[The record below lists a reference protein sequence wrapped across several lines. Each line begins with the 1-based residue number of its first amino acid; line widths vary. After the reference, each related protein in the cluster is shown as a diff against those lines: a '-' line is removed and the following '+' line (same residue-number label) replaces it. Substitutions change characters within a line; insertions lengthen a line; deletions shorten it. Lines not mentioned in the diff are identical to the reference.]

1 MAYFLISV
9 IAVWG
14 SFCAQAASVSDSSKT
29 NSYPINSPSYVGQ
42 VKCRSCHAEE
52 AKLWQISHHALAMQ
66 PATDQS
72 VLGDFNNAD
81 FTYAQ
86 TTSTFFKRDDKFFV
100 RTDDADGKLHAF
112 EIKYTLGVRPLQ
124 QYLVEFP
131 GERLQALGIAWDSRP
146 KEQGGQHWFHLYPNE
161 NVTHTDEL
169 HWTRRSQNWNFMCA
183 ECHTTHLN
191 KNYDAVKREYHTTWS
206 ELNVAC
212 EACHGPGSN
221 HVLWAKKAKG
231 WQAIDG
237 HSKGLT
243 HRLDER
249 EGVKWR
255 HDSVS
260 GKPVRSSTLTTETE
274 LQVCAACHS
283 RRAQLFEDDRS
294 GQPLM
299 DSFLPALLDEGLYH
313 ADGQIDGEVYEYG
326 SFIQSRMY
334 HAGVS
339 CSDCHEPH
347 SLQLR
352 KPGNSVCSQC
362 HIAKT
367 YDTQNHH
374 FHRPGKP
381 GARCVDCHM
390 PSKNYMV
397 IDARRDHSLRIPRP
411 DLSERFGT
419 PNACNT
425 CHQNKSPAWAV
436 EKMREW
442 YGHDPKS
449 YQNYATAL
457 SAARS
462 GTTDARAELIKLLRD
477 SDQPAIA
484 RATAA
489 RALQQWLNQE
499 SFVPLVALLRD
510 RDPMLRLNALE
521 SFRTLPPDVRWQLV
535 RHLLH
540 DPIRTVRITA
550 AVLLAEVPLDQIP
563 SSESHQLQQ
572 ANEEF
577 LAAQR
582 YNADD
587 PSAQVNLGNFYTAQ
601 GKTELA
607 EQAYRQALDL
617 EPNWVPA
624 YVNLADLYRQTGDD
638 PEAEKLLHLGIT
650 RVPQAADLYH
660 SLGLVQVRLK
670 NRSAAMRSL
679 QRAAELA
686 PDEPRYSYVYA
697 VALQDTGKTAEA
709 WRVVDEALKRVP
721 GNSLLSELRT
731 QLNTPMP

>member
-1 MAYFLISV
+1 
-9 IAVWG
+9 
-14 SFCAQAASVSDSSKT
+14 
-29 NSYPINSPSYVGQ
+29 
-42 VKCRSCHAEE
+42 
-52 AKLWQISHHALAMQ
+52 LWQGSHHALAMQ
-66 PATDQS
+66 PATEHM
-72 VLGDFNNAD
+72 VLGDFKNTH

-86 TTSTFFKRDDKFFV
+86 TTSTFFKHDNKFFV
-100 RTDDADGKLHAF
+100 RTDGADGSLQAF

-131 GERLQALGIAWDSRP
+131 GGRLQALGIAWDSRP

-161 NVTHTDEL
+161 NITHTDEL

-183 ECHTTHLN
+183 ECHSTHLN
-191 KNYDAVKREYHTTWS
+191 KNYDAKKREYRTTWS

-221 HVLWAKKAKG
+221 HMLWATKAKG

-243 HRLDER
+243 HRLDQR
-249 EGVKWR
+249 KGVRWR
-255 HDSVS
+255 HDSAS
-260 GKPVRSSTLTTETE
+260 GKPVRVPILTTDTE

-283 RRAQLFEDDRS
+283 RRAQLFEDDRT

-334 HAGVS
+334 PAGVS

-352 KPGNSVCSQC
+352 KPGNSVCLQC
-362 HIAKT
+362 HVAKT

-374 FHRPGKP
+374 FHPPGKP

-425 CHQNKSPAWAV
+425 CHQDKPPAWATK
-436 EKMREW
+436 KMREW

-449 YQNYATAL
+449 YQNYAEVL
-457 SAARS
+457 NAARY
-462 GTTDARAELIKLLRD
+462 GTTDARAELVKLLKD
-477 SDQPAIA
+477 SNQPAIA

-489 RALQQWLNQE
+489 RELRNWLNRE
-499 SFVPLVALLRD
+499 SFTPLVKALKD

-521 SFRTLPPDVRWQLV
+521 SLRSLPPDMRWQLV
-535 RHLLH
+535 RTLLH
-540 DPIRTVRITA
+540 DPVRTVRISA
-550 AVLLAEVPLDQIP
+550 AGLLAEVPLDQIP
-563 SSESHQLQQ
+563 SSESHHLQR

-577 LAAQR
+577 LAAQSF
-582 YNADD
+582 NADD

-601 GKTELA
+601 AQAKLA

-617 EPNWVPA
+617 DPNWVPA

-638 PEAEKLLHLGIT
+638 PEAEKLLQLGIT

-670 NRSAAMRSL
+670 NRQAAMRSL

-686 PDEPRYSYVYA
+686 PNEPRYSYVYA

-709 WRVVDEALKRVP
+709 RRVVDEALKRIP
-721 GNSLLSELRT
+721 GNSLLNELRT